1 MQLPS
6 PKSTS
11 IISLPQFSLTFDFHI
26 LNTPID
32 TDDKLLD
39 KNQSSNSIAKD
50 MLFSFADG
58 GSSTDNGRTQDNYVN
73 DSSCKPL
80 SAPKVI
86 TKLTPIS
93 LFGSNS
99 SQSPATTSFYR
110 VEPDINSS
118 TIFAVTS
125 ILKDCTHINSSPQNK
140 SVSGVIEN
148 SR

>member
-11 IISLPQFSLTFDFHI
+11 IISPPQFSLTFDFPI

>member
-1 MQLPS
+1 
-6 PKSTS
+6 
-11 IISLPQFSLTFDFHI
+11 
-26 LNTPID
+26 
-32 TDDKLLD
+32 
-39 KNQSSNSIAKD
+39 